1 MPRWGFRSATDV
13 LTRGPTV
20 TLARIAD
27 KFGVQLA
34 TIARARIDTLNRRSA
49 PRNWEGLISEMARA
63 HAEELELHAKKLR
76 KMARELVESS
86 SKS

>member
-1 MPRWGFRSATDV
+1 MPPWGFRSATDV

-27 KFGVQLA
+27 RFGVQLA

-49 PRNWEGLISEMARA
+49 PPNWEGLVVEMART
-63 HAEELELHAKKLR
+63 HAAELELHAKKLR
-76 KMARELVESS
+76 KMARELA
-86 SKS
+86 KSPRKS